1 MCAPT
6 RHECARSTGGAA
18 DAAQPAQEAGAAVP
32 RSRGRP
38 AKRAPPCDECKR
50 LKRACGLPLCPQQTQ
65 APLAPPETSPGAA
78 AEQPERVPA
87 AARLPERRSERTT
100 CGQRGVRDLPGDVRR
115 WARGKRHQRLTR
127 PRVTPSSGRP
137 IWSCSARACAAGP
150 GPCVAAGRSMSCRA
164 LPTRSVGPPWSF
176 ETIQSATHILVNR
189 AFRSY
194 DRLAA
199 VHSRSREIAR
209 DRISADGRSI
219 EIVTHPLLP
228 IRCLSV

>member
-1 MCAPT
+1 MSENSNQVSRTRAVWHPT
-6 RHECARSTGGAA
+6 RPDCARSPGDAA

-50 LKRACGLPLCPQQTQ
+50 RKRACGLPLCPQQTQ

-137 IWSCSARACAAGP
+137 IWSCSARAC
-150 GPCVAAGRSMSCRA
+150 GRPIHVSCRA
-164 LPTRSVGPPWSF
+164 LAQRAV
-176 ETIQSATHILVNR
+176 SAHRGILRRFKVLHT
-189 AFRSY
+189 S
-194 DRLAA
+194 
-199 VHSRSREIAR
+199 S
-209 DRISADGRSI
+209 
-219 EIVTHPLLP
+219 
-228 IRCLSV
+228 

>member
-50 LKRACGLPLCPQQTQ
+50 RKRACGLPLCPQQTQ
-65 APLAPPETSPGAA
+65 APPAPPETSPGAA

-127 PRVTPSSGRP
+127 PRVTPSS
-137 IWSCSARACAAGP
+137 
-150 GPCVAAGRSMSCRA
+150 AGRSGRVVLARVRPGPGRA
-164 LPTRSVGPPWSF
+164 WRPADPCHVEHCQRAV
-176 ETIQSATHILVNR
+176 SAHRGVLKRFKVLHT
-189 AFRSY
+189 S
-194 DRLAA
+194 
-199 VHSRSREIAR
+199 S
-209 DRISADGRSI
+209 
-219 EIVTHPLLP
+219 
-228 IRCLSV
+228 

>member
-1 MCAPT
+1 MVSEKSDHASQTRVMCAPT

-50 LKRACGLPLCPQQTQ
+50 RKRACGLPLCPQQTQ

-100 CGQRGVRDLPGDVRR
+100 CGQRGVRNLPGDVRR

-127 PRVTPSSGRP
+127 PRVTPSS
-137 IWSCSARACAAGP
+137 
-150 GPCVAAGRSMSCRA
+150 AGRSGRVVLARVRPADPCVSQSGRA
-164 LPTRSVGPPWSF
+164 LAQRAV
-176 ETIQSATHILVNR
+176 SAHRGVLRRFKVLHT
-189 AFRSY
+189 S
-194 DRLAA
+194 
-199 VHSRSREIAR
+199 S
-209 DRISADGRSI
+209 
-219 EIVTHPLLP
+219 
-228 IRCLSV
+228 

>member
-1 MCAPT
+1 MVSEKSDHASQTRVMCAPT
-6 RHECARSTGGAA
+6 RPECARSPGGAA

-38 AKRAPPCDECKR
+38 AKRAPLCDECKR
-50 LKRACGLPLCPQQTQ
+50 RKRACGLPLCPQQTQ
-65 APLAPPETSPGAA
+65 APPAPPETSPGAA

-137 IWSCSARACAAGP
+137 IWSCSARACAAG
-150 GPCVAAGRSMSCRA
+150 RSMCHVEHWPNAQCR
-164 LPTRSVGPPWSF
+164 PTVEF
-176 ETIQSATHILVNR
+176 
-189 AFRSY
+189 
-194 DRLAA
+194 
-199 VHSRSREIAR
+199 
-209 DRISADGRSI
+209 
-219 EIVTHPLLP
+219 
-228 IRCLSV
+228 